1 MIDIKY
7 ISAKLNNARL
17 RWCYFRK
24 VISPN
29 PFNAWRDG
37 INPLQ

>member
-17 RWCYFRK
+17 RWYFRK